1 MEKRL
6 IALKSEIEQTFDMFS
21 EAHGYLTLTAFNFGG
36 EEVDLE
42 EELRKIFHEYC
53 DVVPVV
59 QIETE
64 TIFES
69 PGYTCGIISVAF
81 VNQITGL
88 ETYLEKWE
96 EM

>member
-21 EAHGYLTLTAFNFGG
+21 EAYGYLTLTAFNFGG
-36 EEVDLE
+36 EEIDLE
-42 EELRKIFHEYC
+42 EELKKVFYEYR
-53 DVVPVV
+53 DVVAAV
-59 QIETE
+59 QIEVE
-64 TIFES
+64 TVFES
-69 PGYTCGIISVAF
+69 PAYTCGVISVAF

>member
-6 IALKSEIEQTFDMFS
+6 IALKSEIEQTFEMFS
-21 EAHGYLTLTAFNFGG
+21 EAYGYLTLTAVNFGG

-42 EELRKIFHEYC
+42 EELKKVFYEYR
-53 DVVPVV
+53 DVVAVF

-64 TIFES
+64 TMFES
-69 PGYTCGIISVAF
+69 PGYTCGVISVAF